1 MARPLRIQYPGAV
14 YHVTCRGNERRDIF
28 RDDKDRVTFLRFL
41 SQSLNI
47 YSVQL
52 YAYVLMSNHFHLLV
66 ETQVANLAEFMRH
79 FNITYT
85 GYFNR
90 RHKRVGHLYQGR
102 YKSILVEKEAYLST
116 LSRYIHLNPIRLK
129 SFGKIS
135 SREKFEKLLDYPWS
149 SLPGYLDKSRQEAM
163 TDYTLVL
170 ADYGGDTKNGR
181 NAYRKQLI
189 SDIDEAID
197 VKGDIYGQSILGGDD
212 FINWVKEKFLD
223 EQEKREQPSVRS
235 IRNYQQ
241 KEAILAIIERKT
253 GKDLETLKKEK
264 GDLRRLAMDLLY
276 RHGGMKGRAIGE
288 LLGVDYSAVSR
299 DRKKLRGMVA
309 NDCELR
315 TTMQKIERHLSKVK
329 I

>member
-1 MARPLRIQYPGAV
+1 
-14 YHVTCRGNERRDIF
+14 
-28 RDDKDRVTFLRFL
+28 
-41 SQSLNI
+41 
-47 YSVQL
+47 
-52 YAYVLMSNHFHLLV
+52 MSNHFHLLV
-66 ETQVANLAEFMRH
+66 ETQAANLAEFMRH

-90 RHKRVGHLYQGR
+90 RHRRVGHLYQGR
-102 YKSILVEKEAYLST
+102 YKSILVEKEPYLST

-129 SFGKIS
+129 SFVKFS
-135 SREKFEKLLDYPWS
+135 SKEKFEKLLDYHWS

-189 SDIDEAID
+189 SDIDESID
-197 VKGDIYGQSILGGDD
+197 VKSDIYGQSILGGDD
-212 FINWVKEKFLD
+212 FINWVKEKFL
-223 EQEKREQPSVRS
+223 EEHEKREQPSVSS

-241 KEAILAIIERKT
+241 KEAILAIIERET
-253 GKDLETLKKEK
+253 GKDLAALKKEK

-276 RHGGMKGRAIGE
+276 RHGGMKGAAIGE
-288 LLGVDYSAVSR
+288 LLGIDYSAVSR

-309 NDCELR
+309 HDCELR
-315 TTMQKIERHLSKVK
+315 KTMQNIEGYLSKVK